1 MSIDNTELSINTVY
15 LRLKEIIKN
24 EAREPLDK
32 VGSYLVGCTLAVEG
46 IESLFES
53 YPTLEEIADIG
64 SDLEYQGEE
73 YFDEYH
79 RKLKVLLVKLESEI
93 SNK

>member
-15 LRLKEIIKN
+15 LRLNEIIKN

-32 VGSYLVGCTLAVEG
+32 VGAYIVGCTLAVEG
-46 IESLFES
+46 MEGLFKS